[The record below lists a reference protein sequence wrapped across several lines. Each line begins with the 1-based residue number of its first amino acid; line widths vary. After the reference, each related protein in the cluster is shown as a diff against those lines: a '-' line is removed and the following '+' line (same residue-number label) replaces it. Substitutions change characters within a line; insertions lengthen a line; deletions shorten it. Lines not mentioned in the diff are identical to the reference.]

1 MQTAL
6 DSHSLSDDHRGFATG
21 TFIYKFGR
29 YNAFLMN
36 GLVRIVS
43 ARTEPKPNVKARAP
57 GAPTLDQKKDNRICL
72 AGLLPMAREYR
83 SEYPLLAE
91 SVADRVS
98 RKSSLREM
106 QIDSSMPDIGVA
118 EQR

>member
-1 MQTAL
+1 
-6 DSHSLSDDHRGFATG
+6 
-21 TFIYKFGR
+21 
-29 YNAFLMN
+29 
-36 GLVRIVS
+36 
-43 ARTEPKPNVKARAP
+43 
-57 GAPTLDQKKDNRICL
+57 
-72 AGLLPMAREYR
+72 MAREYR

-98 RKSSLREM
+98 RGSSLREM